1 MKILP
6 LFLSMTVM
14 LSLAFSQ
21 SDQPET
27 ENSKQLK
34 PCLVVIDIQN
44 EYLPYVPE
52 PEKDLGLQMINAAIQ
67 LFREEGFPII
77 RVYHTDPKW
86 GPKTDSEGF
95 QFPESVL
102 IQEDDPMVIKNY
114 PSAFKKT
121 DLEKILREKD
131 CNTLFLC
138 GLSAVGCVLATYYGS
153 KDLDF
158 NVFMIKNAIMSHNSE
173 YTRSVQEIFDTV
185 NYTAMKVMLEYS
197 SR

>member
-1 MKILP
+1 MKVVPLVLILV
-6 LFLSMTVM
+6 FM
-14 LSLAFSQ
+14 LSLAISQ
-21 SDQPET
+21 SEKPDKEP
-27 ENSKQLK
+27 LK

-52 PEKDLGLQMINAAIQ
+52 REKDLGLQMINAAIQ

-77 RVYHTDPKW
+77 RVYNTDPTW

-102 IQEDDPMVIKNY
+102 IQEDDLMVIKNY

-121 DLEKILREKD
+121 DLEKILREKE

-138 GLSAVGCVLATYYGS
+138 GLSAVGCVLATYYGG

-158 NVFMIKNAIMSHNSE
+158 NVFMVKNAIMSHNSE
-173 YTRSVQEIFDTV
+173 YTRYVQEIFDTV
-185 NYTAMKVMLEYS
+185 SYTAMKVMLEYS

>member
-52 PEKDLGLQMINAAIQ
+52 REKDLGLQMINAAIQ